1 MDKQD
6 SLRNRTNNM
15 LATITATTQ
24 DREKLTMEDLLEVLR
39 DGTKIELQDNP
50 HRGVRKDQTPKV
62 EVQDICRIE
71 TEEEETL
78 EVEVGATLI
87 EEGTLE
93 SWTETLEDRGA
104 IPRTQIV

>member
-1 MDKQD
+1 MD
-6 SLRNRTNNM
+6 TP
-15 LATITATTQ
+15 
-24 DREKLTMEDLLEVLR
+24 DR
-39 DGTKIELQDNP
+39 IQ
-50 HRGVRKDQTPKV
+50 
-62 EVQDICRIE
+62 